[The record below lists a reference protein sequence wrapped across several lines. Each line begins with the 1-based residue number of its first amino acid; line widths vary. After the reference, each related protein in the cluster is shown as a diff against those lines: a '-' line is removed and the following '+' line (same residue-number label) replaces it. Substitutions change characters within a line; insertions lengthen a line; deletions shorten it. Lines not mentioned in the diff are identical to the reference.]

1 MFDHILIATDG
12 SPHAERAA
20 EHALALGRALGSR
33 MTAVSVIAPWAKVA
47 GYDAIW
53 YSDTLYKERATAA
66 ANAQLAKVRTAAHE
80 NGVEVETLVV
90 EHEHPHLG
98 ILETAE
104 KLGCSLVVMGSHGRR
119 GLQALLLGSVT
130 SKALTHGTVPILV
143 CR

>member
-20 EHALALGRALGSR
+20 EQALALGRSLGSR
-33 MTAVSVIAPWAKVA
+33 MTAVSIIAPWAKVA

-53 YSDTLYKERATAA
+53 YSDTLYKERVTAT
-66 ANAQLAKVRTAAHE
+66 ANAQLEKVRIAARE
-80 NGVEVETLVV
+80 NGVEVDTLVV

-98 ILETAE
+98 ILETAD
-104 KLGCSLVVMGSHGRR
+104 KLGCRLIVMGSHGRR

-130 SKALTHGTVPILV
+130 SKVLAHGKIPILV